1 LILYKKTPQPKKWLG
16 RTGLIGL
23 GKTKQQ
29 RLRDMPVFKMY
40 LNII

>member
-1 LILYKKTPQPKKWLG
+1 LYNKKLPAEEPTG